1 MVRLNIDYFCK
12 ENLQFMNAVFDILK
26 QSLTITFFV
35 LSMMLIIE
43 YLNVLTKGMWSK
55 GLKTKVW
62 KQILLGAVLG
72 IVPGCLG
79 AYTAVSLYIHNII
92 GLGALV
98 STMIATSGDEAFLM
112 FSTIPRQ
119 ALILHLVIFIIAVAA
134 GFAVQIIF
142 KNRFTFKLSEKHFHL
157 HNTPDC
163 VCFDKETIL
172 YQLTHLKKTRFI
184 LILSI
189 VVMILWL
196 VFGQSH
202 HDISINHI
210 LNLNEQVHHH
220 GDPEWIKITFLVVL
234 GFAMITLLSVNDHF
248 LEQHLWGHVLKK
260 HLLKIFLWS
269 FGTLMVFHYLNQYYD
284 LSHLVKDNIWMVLL
298 IAVLIGIIPESG
310 PHFIFVIMFAA
321 GNLPFSIL
329 LANSIVQD
337 GHGSLPLI
345 AESPKAFTI
354 VKIINVVVGLFIGA
368 AGLLLGF

>member
-321 GNLPFSIL
+321 GTLPFSIL

>member
-1 MVRLNIDYFCK
+1 MHTII
-12 ENLQFMNAVFDILK
+12 EIAK

-62 KQILLGAVLG
+62 KQIVLGAVLG
-72 IVPGCLG
+72 IIPGCLG
-79 AYTAVSLYIHNII
+79 AYTAVSLYVHNII

-112 FSTIPRQ
+112 FSTIPEQ
-119 ALILHLVIFIIAVAA
+119 AVILHLIIFIIAIVS
-134 GFAVQIIF
+134 GFVVQALF
-142 KNRFTFKLSEKHFHL
+142 KNRFVFKLSDKHFHL
-157 HNTPDC
+157 HNTPEC
-163 VCFDKETIL
+163 VCFNKKTIG
-172 YQLTHLKKTRFI
+172 YQLTHLKPKRAI
-184 LILSI
+184 LLLT
-189 VVMILWL
+189 VVGMMLL
-196 VFGQSH
+196 LLFGANH
-202 HDISINHI
+202 HEISIDHI
-210 LNLNEQVHHH
+210 LNLNQQAHEHSH
-220 GDPEWIKITFLVVL
+220 PAWIKITFLLVL
-234 GFAMITLLSVNDHF
+234 GFALVTLLTVNDHF

-269 FGTLMVFHYLNQYYD
+269 FGTLLAFHYLNQYYD
-284 LSHLVKDNIWMVLL
+284 LSHLVEDNIWIVLL

-310 PHFIFVIMFAA
+310 PHFIFVIMFAS
-321 GNLPFSIL
+321 GTLPFSIL

-354 VKIINVVVGLFIGA
+354 VKIINIVVGLVIGA
-368 AGLLLGF
+368 TGLLLGF

>member
-1 MVRLNIDYFCK
+1 MPIKQLRLMNI
-12 ENLQFMNAVFDILK
+12 ILEIAK

-55 GLKTKVW
+55 GLKAKLW

-79 AYTAVSLYIHNII
+79 AYTAVSLYVHNII

-112 FSTIPRQ
+112 FSVIPEQ
-119 ALILHLVIFIIAVAA
+119 ALILHLLIFVVAIAA
-134 GFAVQIIF
+134 GFAVQLIV
-142 KNRFTFKLSEKHFHL
+142 KNRFEFKLSEKHFHL
-157 HNTPDC
+157 HNTPEC
-163 VCFDKETIL
+163 VCFDKKTIG
-172 YQLTHLKKTRFI
+172 YQLTHLKPKRAI
-184 LILSI
+184 LLLS
-189 VVMILWL
+189 VVAMILL
-196 VFGQSH
+196 LIFGTSH
-202 HDISINHI
+202 NTVSIDHI
-210 LNLNEQVHHH
+210 LNLKQQAHEH
-220 GDPEWIKITFLVVL
+220 GHPAWIKITFLVVL
-234 GFAMITLLSVNDHF
+234 GFALITLLTVNDHF

-269 FGTLMVFHYLNQYYD
+269 FGTLLLFHFLNQYYD
-284 LSHLVKDNIWMVLL
+284 LNNLVKDNIWVVLL

-310 PHFIFVIMFAA
+310 PHFIFVIMFAGGA
-321 GNLPFSIL
+321 LPFSIL

-345 AESPKAFTI
+345 AESPKAFTV
-354 VKIINVVVGLFIGA
+354 VKIINIAVGFLTGA
-368 AGLLLGF
+368 TGLLLGF

>member
-220 GDPEWIKITFLVVL
+220 GDPEWIKITFLGVL

-321 GNLPFSIL
+321 GTLPFSIL

-354 VKIINVVVGLFIGA
+354 VKVINVVVGLFIGA